1 MRFKMYFFL
10 HLFVFLSANLLS
22 LCFGCIPFVW
32 KTILFSVQTFAFRF
46 YIIVQNSTV
55 AFENYG

>member
-1 MRFKMYFFL
+1 MYFFL